1 MLACRRS
8 GWRVADYLALT
19 WPRAAWLRLAAPAFA
34 VPLAVSIAAAYVAP
48 ASSADEPKSIVDV
61 ALMLIGIIVIAPIAE
76 ELVFRGFLYR
86 ALAESRLGAVVAVA
100 VVGAAFA
107 HGSISMSEGV
117 RLAMHGWWFIWKI
130 ALVLLAGCVLL
141 VRRMRGALR
150 PAASDACVGAN
161 RKGEG
166 APRI

>member
-1 MLACRRS
+1 MNAQKLL
-8 GWRVADYLALT
+8 GLIV
-19 WPRAAWLRLAAPAFA
+19 
-34 VPLAVSIAAAYVAP
+34 VLAV
-48 ASSADEPKSIVDV
+48 
-61 ALMLIGIIVIAPIAE
+61 
-76 ELVFRGFLYR
+76 
-86 ALAESRLGAVVAVA
+86 VV
-100 VVGAAFA
+100 AAFA
-107 HGSISMSEGV
+107 HGSISMSEGA
-117 RLAMHGWWFIWKI
+117 RLAMHGWWIIWKI